1 MSLNAAL
8 SNALSGL
15 FSSSKAVELISSNV
29 ANAKTPSYVKRTLAL
44 STRQVSH
51 GGVTIDAVIRNND
64 NYTLTQ
70 YQRSEGD
77 YLNAQTL
84 SSYFKSVELASK
96 SFGDR
101 TSDTV
106 ILISIVFTNS
116 LFHSRADF
124 SGANSTII

>member
-29 ANAKTPSYVKRTLAL
+29 ANANTPGYVKRTLAL

-51 GGVTIDAVIRNND
+51 GGVTIDVVIRNNA

-84 SSYFKSVELASK
+84 LSLHPLHQPRILPQYFSPS
-96 SFGDR
+96 
-101 TSDTV
+101 TV
-106 ILISIVFTNS
+106 DY
-116 LFHSRADF
+116 RE
-124 SGANSTII
+124 